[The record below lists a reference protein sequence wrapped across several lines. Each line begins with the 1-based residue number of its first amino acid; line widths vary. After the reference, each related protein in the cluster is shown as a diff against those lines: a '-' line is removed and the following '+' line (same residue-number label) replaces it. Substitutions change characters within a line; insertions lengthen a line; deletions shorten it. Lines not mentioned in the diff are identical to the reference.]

1 MNNQSKRIETV
12 SVPADLLQQVID
24 HFYPDEQAHWQQMRE
39 EEAPADNQKE
49 DYDPQV
55 CVGHI
60 YHYLRQLDKLAFYN
74 REFFSQSV
82 CITRELLESE
92 PYCYCTKEINDVQ
105 MRQIVTETERS
116 VKECLGISQTLQLNL
131 QNDGQAHIWKKKLGE
146 VLQNMEL
153 PHREKTEEQN
163 PEARED
169 LSHIAFLTGKIMGN
183 MQKLYG
189 TESFTVQQQSLIRQ
203 CRLQLQQVT
212 ETLDSI
218 QTPQP

>member
-1 MNNQSKRIETV
+1 MNNRSKRIETV
-12 SVPADLLQQVID
+12 SVPADLLQTVID
-24 HFYPDEQAHWQQMRE
+24 HFYADEQEHWQQMRE
-39 EEAPADNQKE
+39 EEAPADNEE

-55 CVGHI
+55 CAGHI
-60 YHYLRQLDKLAFYN
+60 FHYLYQLDKLAFYN
-74 REFFSQSV
+74 REFFSQSAG
-82 CITRELLESE
+82 ITRELLGLA
-92 PYCYCTKEINDVQ
+92 PYSRCTKEIDDAR

-116 VKECLGISQTLQLNL
+116 VKDFLNIPQNLQLNL
-131 QNDGQAHIWKKKLGE
+131 QNDGQARIWKKKLEE

-163 PEARED
+163 PEVRED
-169 LSHIAFLTGKIMGN
+169 LGHIAFMAGEIMGN

-212 ETLDSI
+212 QTFGSI

>member
-1 MNNQSKRIETV
+1 MLS
-12 SVPADLLQQVID
+12 
-24 HFYPDEQAHWQQMRE
+24 
-39 EEAPADNQKE
+39 
-49 DYDPQV
+49 
-55 CVGHI
+55 G
-60 YHYLRQLDKLAFYN
+60 
-74 REFFSQSV
+74 
-82 CITRELLESE
+82 
-92 PYCYCTKEINDVQ
+92 
-105 MRQIVTETERS
+105 
-116 VKECLGISQTLQLNL
+116 
-131 QNDGQAHIWKKKLGE
+131 KKKLEE

-169 LSHIAFLTGKIMGN
+169 LGHIAFMAGEIMGN

-212 ETLDSI
+212 QTFGSI

>member
-60 YHYLRQLDKLAFYN
+60 YHYLRQLDKLVFYN

-92 PYCYCTKEINDVQ
+92 PYCCCTKEINDVQ

-116 VKECLGISQTLQLNL
+116 VKE
-131 QNDGQAHIWKKKLGE
+131 
-146 VLQNMEL
+146 
-153 PHREKTEEQN
+153 
-163 PEARED
+163 
-169 LSHIAFLTGKIMGN
+169 
-183 MQKLYG
+183 
-189 TESFTVQQQSLIRQ
+189 
-203 CRLQLQQVT
+203 
-212 ETLDSI
+212 
-218 QTPQP
+218 